1 MNHKPYS
8 DWIFEETQL
17 SEEQEI
23 ALQAHM
29 LNCQECRNL
38 QQAWQTSKKIIME
51 SPLHSPAAG
60 FVKRWNANVRRN
72 KQRERVV
79 RTRVSIIGTSLLV
92 FANLVAYIIT
102 SGSFTRW
109 LASIFNLFTKIIFSF
124 ANGLAGFEQIL
135 MRMPTS
141 IPITGGIFILGIL
154 SAVFFFLLLA
164 VFQYLRKERLL
175 NETIVE

>member
-23 ALQAHM
+23 ALRAHM

-92 FANLVAYIIT
+92 FAN
-102 SGSFTRW
+102 
-109 LASIFNLFTKIIFSF
+109 
-124 ANGLAGFEQIL
+124 
-135 MRMPTS
+135 
-141 IPITGGIFILGIL
+141 
-154 SAVFFFLLLA
+154 
-164 VFQYLRKERLL
+164 
-175 NETIVE
+175 